1 MNIIGGMWLATTA
14 LAFSLFISV
23 YFTAREKFKNRHPT
37 AKIEKSL
44 LGEKIYGYVMGFVV
58 ITIPFFHLLA
68 LFILAT
74 QYDDIVEGTISK
86 IENKIISEE

>member
-23 YFTAREKFKNRHPT
+23 YFTAMEKFKKRHPT

-44 LGEKIYGYVMGFVV
+44 FGEKIYGCLMVFVL
-58 ITIPFFHLLA
+58 TIIPIFNLLT
-68 LFILAT
+68 LFTLAT
-74 QYDDIVEGTISK
+74 QYDDIVESTVSK
-86 IENKIISEE
+86 LENKIISEE

>member
-1 MNIIGGMWLATTA
+1 MNIIGGIWLMTA
-14 LAFSLFISV
+14 VLAFSLFVSV
-23 YFTAREKFKNRHPT
+23 SLTAREKFKKRHPT

-44 LGEKIYGYVMGFVV
+44 FEEKIYGYVMTFV
-58 ITIPFFHLLA
+58 IIAIPFFHLLS

-74 QYDDIVEGTISK
+74 QYDDIVEVTISK